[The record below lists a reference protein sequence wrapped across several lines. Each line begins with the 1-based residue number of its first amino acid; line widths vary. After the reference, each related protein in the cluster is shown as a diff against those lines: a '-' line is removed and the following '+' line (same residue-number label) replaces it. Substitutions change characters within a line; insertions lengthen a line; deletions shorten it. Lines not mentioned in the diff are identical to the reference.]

1 MSDPYLEELTR
12 RNKELAAAQEES
24 GKPEGQED
32 TIPSHTF
39 EMPHGLVNGDF
50 ILVGQG
56 LNYEYQDGKL
66 IPLSDSMIRVCHAAR
81 PGAPEPVAW
90 RYKLVGTDEWCDAS
104 LDANYVM
111 NHPHVSEVESL
122 YLGAPAATPE
132 VTGDMVERAVEAW
145 KGERYYLGTDDSMKR
160 LARAVLRA
168 ALEGGE
174 KP

>member
-24 GKPEGQED
+24 GKPE
-32 TIPSHTF
+32 
-39 EMPHGLVNGDF
+39 
-50 ILVGQG
+50 
-56 LNYEYQDGKL
+56 
-66 IPLSDSMIRVCHAAR
+66 
-81 PGAPEPVAW
+81 PVAW
-90 RYKLVGTDEWCDAS
+90 RYKLVGTDEWCDATT
-104 LDANYVM
+104 LEDYIK
-111 NHPHVSEVESL
+111 NHSHVSEVQPL

-132 VTGDMVERAVEAW
+132 VTEDMVKRAVEAW